1 MTDVQYTD
9 FHLFC
14 GAGGGALGFS
24 WATRTYGALRGSF
37 RSLGGVDS
45 HPRRCLDFGLLLG
58 RPATCMD
65 LFSTED
71 YADFHG
77 KAPPDGWRE
86 ATPADIRAAAGGER
100 PDVVFTSAPC
110 KGFSGLLSGH
120 KAASPKYQA
129 LNRLTIRGIW
139 LALEAWADDP
149 PGFVVFENVPR
160 IVQRGAH
167 LLEQIVG
174 LLGAYGYAVHKDA
187 HDCGELGGLAQ
198 HRQRFL
204 LLARHVKRIRPFLYK
219 PEIQRVRAI
228 GEVVGPMAMPE
239 DAAGGPMHRLPRLKM
254 DTLVRLALIPAGK
267 DWRALKSVDHTQL
280 RMVPIGD
287 AGPKFN
293 NCFRIVSWSEP
304 SPAVTGGAGPS
315 SGGLAVADPRPSDW
329 NGSKYRV
336 TGMGEA
342 TGAVIAESGTGNGA
356 FSVADPR
363 LTDAFGK
370 HGGKLQ
376 VDGFDG
382 PARAVTGL
390 RVGSGALLVADP
402 RVSGAEWRGG
412 VMGVQSFDQPS
423 CAVAGRNSPTNGA
436 FSVADPRLGGN
447 LGDKS
452 VTLRVKPWNE
462 PAPTVT
468 GNSSVWDSGGFAVGD
483 PRLAIEPRNGV
494 MGVQAWDRPGATV
507 TASLDVQAGPAAVQ
521 DPRKPGDAPV
531 VIISQDGTWHRPLTA
546 LELAALQS
554 LPLTVNGAPLVFHG
568 SPTEWREAIG
578 NMVPPRSA
586 QAIAEVLLDT
596 LLQEAAGV
604 TFSLGGGGG
613 IWVNPDDRVGH
624 ALGWQA

>member
-1 MTDVQYTD
+1 MTDRIFTD

-24 WATRTYGALRGSF
+24 WASRTYGSMRGRF

-45 HPRRCLDFGLLLG
+45 HPRRCADFGLLLG

-65 LFSTED
+65 LFSAED
-71 YADFHG
+71 YAAFHG

-110 KGFSGLLSGH
+110 KSFSGLLSAA
-120 KAASPKYQA
+120 KAETPKYKA
-129 LNRLTIRGIW
+129 LSTLTVRGIW

-149 PGFVVFENVPR
+149 PGFIVFENVPR

-167 LLEQIVG
+167 LLDQIVG
-174 LLGAYGYAVHKDA
+174 LLQAYGYAVHKDA

-204 LLARHVKRIRPFLYK
+204 LLARHIRRVRPFLYK
-219 PEIQRVRAI
+219 PELQRVRAI
-228 GEVVGPMAMPE
+228 GEVVGPMLMPE
-239 DAAGGPMHRLPRLKM
+239 DEGGGPMHRLPRLKAE
-254 DTLVRLALIPAGK
+254 TLVRLALITAGK

-280 RMVPIGD
+280 RMVPVGS

-293 NCFRIVSWSEP
+293 NCFRIVDWREA

-315 SGGLAVADPRPSDW
+315 SGGLAVADPRVDSAAWHHGALGVQRFDGPS
-329 NGSKYRV
+329 
-336 TGMGEA
+336 
-342 TGAVIAESGTGNGA
+342 GAISGHTNPANGA
-356 FSVADPR
+356 FAIADPR
-363 LTDAFGK
+363 PSDAFGE

-376 VDGFDG
+376 VDGFDA
-382 PARAVTGL
+382 PARTVTGS

-402 RVSGAEWRGG
+402 RVTDVAWRGG
-412 VMGVQSFDQPS
+412 VMGVLPFDKPS
-423 CAVAGRNSPTNGA
+423 GAVAGRNTPTNGA
-436 FSVADPRLGGN
+436 FTVADPRLEHTASYGQ
-447 LGDKS
+447 LG
-452 VTLRVKPWNE
+452 VKPWDS
-462 PAPTVT
+462 PASTVT
-468 GNSSVWDSGGFAVGD
+468 AQSLVGGGAHAVAD
-483 PRLAIEPRNGV
+483 PRLRIEPRNGV
-494 MGVQAWDRPGATV
+494 LGVQAWDRAGATV

-521 DPRKPGDAPV
+521 DPRAPAAAPL
-531 VIISQDGTWHRPLTA
+531 VIIAQDGTWHRPLTA

-554 LPLTVNGAPLVFHG
+554 LPLTVNGAPLAFHG

-613 IWVNPDDRVGH
+613 IWVNPDDAVGR